1 MLSPVVTGGGGG
13 GGGGV
18 VVVPAPAQVPLHDAR
33 DIGPVTVQPA
43 HWLIGS
49 KEHSAAPPGHWQQ

>member
-1 MLSPVVTGGGGG
+1 MPVPVVTGA
-13 GGGGV
+13 GGGV
-18 VVVPAPAQVPLHDAR
+18 VVVPPIPPTHVPLHNAR

-49 KEHSAAPPGHWQQ
+49 KEHVLTPSGHWQQK